1 MSDSER
7 SGSFNSQ
14 EENNPNV
21 TVVMQHVQT
30 LVDQVNAM
38 NVQSQQEAR
47 AFIQENGAQVVGG
60 HSPVNP
66 ADNSFMNPAPGNPAP
81 EYPPGLNTFDLQN
94 AYVAPETTQSA
105 PTANDALM
113 HPANPSAPPLV
124 DAGED

>member
-47 AFIQENGAQVVGG
+47 AFIQENGADVVGG
-60 HSPVNP
+60 HTPVNP
-66 ADNSFMNPAPGNPAP
+66 ADSSIMEPPMPNPAP
-81 EYPPGLNTFDLQN
+81 EYPANLNTFDLQN

-113 HPANPSAPPLV
+113 HPANPSSPPMV
-124 DAGED
+124 DAGDD